1 MIDSSLN
8 KFYFLSGSL
17 TSGSYVELD
26 GINNLSISASQSYDK
41 SFTLG
46 GQLQPSALTAQT
58 QIDVSFDRSFVQ
70 KDYLLS
76 FTGANA
82 LPAASIYNG
91 QYYYDVGNLYLMNY
105 SAAFAVG
112 DLPKINTKFTSFD
125 GEIKQTDTLRGLT
138 GVSGFTEFQ
147 KSQVSL
153 DIPKLNSIFVTGSNA
168 ATLSLLKNNAQIFG
182 FDYNLAVSR
191 TPYFT
196 IGSKYP
202 TEVCPIL
209 PLDIS
214 LTVSSKLA
222 LSSSSDVLHP
232 SIFQS
237 DFFEFDIVVSGSSG
251 LVYFPIRKARFA
263 SHAVETQGK
272 NTVEV
277 KRTFIGSYG
286 L

>member
-1 MIDSSLN
+1 MLDSSVN
-8 KFYFLSGSL
+8 KFYFLSG
-17 TSGSYVELD
+17 TVNSGSYAELD

-41 SFTLG
+41 TFSLG
-46 GQLQPSALTAQT
+46 GQLQPAALTSQT
-58 QIDVSFDRSFVQ
+58 LIDVSFDRSFVQ
-70 KDYLLS
+70 KDHLLS
-76 FTGANA
+76 FTGANP

-91 QYYYDVGNLYLMNY
+91 RYYYDVGNLYLMSY

-125 GEIKQTDTLRGLT
+125 GEIKQSDTLRGTT
-138 GVSGFTEFQ
+138 GAGGFTEFQ
-147 KSQVSL
+147 RSQITL
-153 DIPKLNSIFVTGSNA
+153 DIPKLNSIFITGSNA
-168 ATLSLLKNNAQIFG
+168 TTLALLKNSVQIFG
-182 FDYNLAVSR
+182 FDYNIAINR
-191 TPYFT
+191 APYFT

-214 LTVSSKLA
+214 LTVSSKLSS
-222 LSSSSDVLHP
+222 SSSSDVLHP

-237 DFFEFDIVVSGSSG
+237 DHFEFDIAVSGASG
-251 LVYFPIRKARFA
+251 VAYFPIRKARFV
-263 SHAVETQGK
+263 SHAVEAQGK

-277 KRTFIGSYG
+277 KRTFVGSFG